1 MSDDI
6 ETDHDQEP
14 APEMGQIDERD
25 TPEAE
30 RERAA
35 WTRDIARMLRGQTA
49 VAPELR
55 PGFLAAAEWLDPSFE
70 APEGPG
76 AVEWLAQQFHEAY
89 ERLAPGYSYQ
99 TREASAKPWAEVPDN
114 NRQLMMATVSDLLRT
129 GRLRMG
135 SKFRPKYPDR
145 NDHYVPPRL
154 DVARDSGH
162 RVEVSAPSGWITPEW
177 LRDSLAT
184 VVDLIRPLWELAVA
198 AEGAPVEVD
207 LEPLFRWLKL
217 YQDYAERDR
226 PPRMARLE
234 LAGADELSGS
244 NDSWW
249 WVDTSEH
256 GDGTHWSRFEGH
268 HVQVDVELSTEN
280 EREVNDWKGRDEIRP
295 GGKWLLKLNRQP
307 VAGGYVSADPLR
319 TLDEIKRLVPE
330 LMNHAALHHSDPRPY
345 AEQLMYRRVYYDRTP
360 AVVVGTVLDQ
370 GCVILRPVG
379 VEAFPVSLYD
389 YDRPDEST
397 DDPYERREAKV
408 ELWYA
413 PVHWWRDR
421 LVEGEPAGPQ
431 EWAAL
436 IERERADEEAKYA
449 AARAEK
455 RARHQAEQDATD
467 HLLSDPVNAERLA
480 VPIDVEDDEDPE
492 GTPAESEH
500 QVTEREADHE
510 VWERQ
515 TGPLR
520 GSLDV

>member
-1 MSDDI
+1 
-6 ETDHDQEP
+6 
-14 APEMGQIDERD
+14 MGQIDERD
-25 TPEAE
+25 TPEAA

-35 WTRDIARMLRGQTA
+35 WTRDIARMLREQTA

-55 PGFLAAAEWLDPSFE
+55 PGYLAAAEWLDPSYD
-70 APEGPG
+70 APRGPG
-76 AVEWLAQQFHEAY
+76 ATEWLAQQFHEAY
-89 ERLAPGYSYQ
+89 ERLAPSYSYQ
-99 TREASAKPWAEVPDN
+99 TREASAKPWAEVPEN
-114 NRQLMMATVSDLLRT
+114 NRQLMVATVDDLIRT
-129 GRLRMG
+129 GRLRPG

-145 NDHYVPPRL
+145 NENYVPPRL
-154 DVARDSGH
+154 DVERDSGA
-162 RVEVSAPSGWITPEW
+162 RVEVSSPSGWITPEW
-177 LRDSLAT
+177 MREGLAT
-184 VVDLIRPLWELAVA
+184 VADHIRPLWERAVA
-198 AEGAPVEVD
+198 AEGTPIEVD

-249 WVDTSEH
+249 WVDVS
-256 GDGTHWSRFEGH
+256 GNGTHWSRFEGH

-280 EREVNDWKGRDEIRP
+280 DRDVNDWKGRDEIRA
-295 GGKWLLKLNRQP
+295 GGKWLVKLNRQP
-307 VAGGYVSADPLR
+307 VAGGYVGGDPLR
-319 TLDEIKRLVPE
+319 TLEEIKRRIPE

-360 AVVVGTVLDQ
+360 AVVVGTILDQ

-379 VEAFPVSLYD
+379 VEAFPISLYD

-408 ELWYA
+408 ELWYS

-449 AARAEK
+449 AVRAEK
-455 RARHQAEQDATD
+455 FAREQPAQP
-467 HLLSDPVNAERLA
+467 SGEA
-480 VPIDVEDDEDPE
+480 VPVVVEDDEDPE
-492 GTPAESEH
+492 GTPTESEY
-500 QVTEREADHE
+500 QITEREADHE

-520 GSLDV
+520 GSLDDA